1 MMQPGMPTGYQGSNP
16 NNVVHPFVQQ
26 GKIASIWCNVK
37 VHTIN
42 LVEKYRHWNASSINN
57 ALTCIIKSNHIEI
70 FIYHQKYHYIFI
82 PRISYFIPRI
92 SCLYFIPRVSYLY
105 FIYLFNNFPFFIF
118 ILFIAFALDKW
129 VGSINLEWILTAFSW
144 I

>member
-37 VHTIN
+37 VHTN
-42 LVEKYRHWNASSINN
+42 LVENYRHWNASSINN
-57 ALTCIIKSNHIEI
+57 ALTCIMKSNHIEI
-70 FIYHQKYHYIFI
+70 FIYHQKYHYILNQEYHI
-82 PRISYFIPRI
+82 
-92 SCLYFIPRVSYLY
+92 LYQEVSYLY

>member
-42 LVEKYRHWNASSINN
+42 LGENYRHWNASSINN

-70 FIYHQKYHYIFI
+70 FIYHQKYHYILYQEYHILYQEYHVCILYQEYHIYILFI
-82 PRISYFIPRI
+82 
-92 SCLYFIPRVSYLY
+92 CLTIFV
-105 FIYLFNNFPFFIF
+105 FLFF

>member
-42 LVEKYRHWNASSINN
+42 LGENYRHWNASSINN
-57 ALTCIIKSNHIEI
+57 ALTCIIKSNHIDI
-70 FIYHQKYHYIFI
+70 FIYHQKYHYILYQEYHILYQEYHIYILFI
-82 PRISYFIPRI
+82 
-92 SCLYFIPRVSYLY
+92 CLTIFVFS
-105 FIYLFNNFPFFIF
+105 FF

>member
-42 LVEKYRHWNASSINN
+42 LGENYCHWNASSINN

-70 FIYHQKYHYIFI
+70 FIYHQKYHYILYQEYHVCILYQEYHIYILFI
-82 PRISYFIPRI
+82 
-92 SCLYFIPRVSYLY
+92 CLTIFVFS
-105 FIYLFNNFPFFIF
+105 FF